1 MKITHSFLKNKC
13 DIGGCANT
21 AEYIISNGED
31 SKRHGLYFCPE
42 CLKTIYLEL
51 AKLYTPKSP
60 KNKLNKNIKSEI
72 LEIFKNGAK

>member
-21 AEYIISNGED
+21 AEYIVSDGED
-31 SKRHGLYFCPE
+31 NKRHDLHFCAK
-42 CLKTIYLEL
+42 CLKEIYLEL

-60 KNKLNKNIKSEI
+60 KNKLNKNFNTEI
-72 LEIFKNGAK
+72 LEIYKNGEK